1 MTWDVL
7 VLYIGFASAFCHDI
21 EVEMDMIWKQLVCS
35 IYLEGFIMGNK
46 EKKKRPSVGSQ
57 ITPCSITR
65 ILRPL
70 STRTYLLVDK
80 TLDPPCLVVVCL
92 DGL

>member
-46 EKKKRPSVGSQ
+46 EKKKEAKRRKPNNSM
-57 ITPCSITR
+57 
-65 ILRPL
+65 LH
-70 STRTYLLVDK
+70 Y
-80 TLDPPCLVVVCL
+80 
-92 DGL
+92 